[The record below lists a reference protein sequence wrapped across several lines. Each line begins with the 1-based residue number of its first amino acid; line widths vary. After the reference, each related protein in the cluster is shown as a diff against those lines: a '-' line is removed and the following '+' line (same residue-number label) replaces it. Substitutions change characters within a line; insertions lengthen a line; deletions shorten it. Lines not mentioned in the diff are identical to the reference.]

1 MRPGP
6 LSPIVPSDTDE
17 KQYVTRLGKLQST
30 GPLAKKLA
38 VHGTIFGQ
46 PAAHGTFRNFSAVHG
61 TAPNFPAVHGTP
73 PFWPPQP
80 TGPLK
85 ISDSPRDRP
94 KFPTVHGTAKNS
106 DTHRTAQIS
115 DSPRDRPKFGAVHGT
130 APNFRQSTGPAVPE
144 RHDPRRRCSM
154 LKHLVTYSLDPPLR
168 ELDRGR
174 GSVLL
179 ASSHSSGSSLSL
191 QPQLRVEQRRR
202 L

>member
-1 MRPGP
+1 MPVWCGGAAGG
-6 LSPIVPSDTDE
+6 SEEVSN
-17 KQYVTRLGKLQST
+17 KYQMGKLQST
-30 GPLAKKLA
+30 GPFSVSPQPTGLSE
-38 VHGTIFGQ
+38 IFRQSTGPPQ
-46 PAAHGTFRNFSAVHG
+46 IFRQSTGPPQIFRQSTG
-61 TAPNFPAVHGTP
+61 PP

-80 TGPLK
+80 TGPLE

-154 LKHLVTYSLDPPLR
+154 LKHLVDVVVQSRSTIKRTEIQHREHRAVGHWATY
-168 ELDRGR
+168 
-174 GSVLL
+174 
-179 ASSHSSGSSLSL
+179 
-191 QPQLRVEQRRR
+191 Q
-202 L
+202 